1 MTALPEALAGV
12 SARIEQMTALDAPA
26 EFVQRIVR
34 SAFGTG
40 RLDEILGGEPLT
52 HPLHP
57 ALVAIPTGSWL
68 AASMLDL
75 TGADARAARRLI
87 AFGCLTAVPTAA
99 SGARDWS
106 RTAGEQRR
114 VGLVHALLNDVA
126 LFTYGASW
134 LARRRGH
141 RTRGAA
147 LSFAGAGF
155 LGAAGWLGAHLVFT
169 QRVGVAAGAVPR

>member
-1 MTALPEALAGV
+1 MTALPDALAGV

-34 SAFGTG
+34 STFGSG

-57 ALVAIPTGSWL
+57 ALVAIPAGSWL
-68 AASMLDL
+68 SASILDV

-87 AFGCLTAVPTAA
+87 AFGCLAAVPTAA

-106 RTAGEQRR
+106 RTVGEQRR
-114 VGLVHALLNDVA
+114 IGFAHALLNDAA

-141 RTRGAA
+141 RARGAG
-147 LSFAGAGF
+147 LGLVGAGF

-169 QRVGVAAGAVPR
+169 QRVGVAAGVDPR